1 MRTTTTYP
9 RSPGGVRQ
17 AGPSNVIPFLTA
29 ARPPRSASPLE
40 LAVALRRAHAA
51 GLRRGF
57 VLVAPTPLTHD
68 AGVESR
74 SATSPMCD
82 LEWWIELCDAIR
94 VQTSLR
100 VALIDLAPDEMA
112 ASAVCERSVQRARVV
127 TEIPDGARAA
137 LIELSRGVCTGDP
150 GLLADARAMGIP
162 AIDPAQFEAVAREG
176 TLSDL
181 LERPITKA
189 LPASA

>member
-1 MRTTTTYP
+1 MRTTTNHP
-9 RSPGGVRQ
+9 KSLGGVRR

-29 ARPPRSASPLE
+29 ARPLRSAGPLE
-40 LAVALRRAHAA
+40 LAVALRRLHAA

-57 VLVAPTPLTHD
+57 VLAAPTPLAND
-68 AGVESR
+68 ACMESR
-74 SATSPMCD
+74 SAGISGRDIEWWTEMCD
-82 LEWWIELCDAIR
+82 GIR
-94 VQTSLR
+94 VQTSMR
-100 VALIDLAPDEMA
+100 VALIDIAPDAAA
-112 ASAVCERSVQRARVV
+112 ASAVCERALRRASVI

-150 GLLADARAMGIP
+150 GLLAQARAMGIP
-162 AIDPAQFEAVAREG
+162 ALDPVQFEAAARKG

-181 LERPITKA
+181 LERPITEA

>member
-1 MRTTTTYP
+1 MYSTKAYP
-9 RSPGGVRQ
+9 GSPVGVRW

-29 ARPPRSASPLE
+29 VRPPRSASPLE
-40 LAVALRRAHAA
+40 LAAALRRLHAV

-57 VLVAPTPLTHD
+57 VLVAPTPLAHD
-68 AGVESR
+68 TDVASR
-74 SATSPMCD
+74 TADSPVCD
-82 LEWWIELCDAIR
+82 LAWWTELCDAIR

-100 VALIDLAPDEMA
+100 VALIDLAPGEMA
-112 ASAVCERSVQRARVV
+112 ASAVCEQSVPRARVV

-150 GLLADARAMGIP
+150 GLLAEAREMGIP
-162 AIDPAQFEAVAREG
+162 AIDPAQFEAAAREG
-176 TLSDL
+176 TLSHL
-181 LERPITKA
+181 LERPITEA